1 MAAGRWQRSGGGGR
15 AAPTSGSRDREAVAG
30 WFCDFFFRFRDDF
43 VNDLGIVDDF
53 FGWAIVD
60 DLLCIICEDLRVT
73 INGSRKKQ

>member
-1 MAAGRWQRSGGGGR
+1 M
-15 AAPTSGSRDREAVAG
+15 
-30 WFCDFFFRFRDDF
+30 
-43 VNDLGIVDDF
+43 NDLGIVDDF